1 MADSTPSQSG
11 SDNTNNETNFETVVS
26 LLRRA
31 ESLLSS
37 RLSGNNISGG
47 AETIRNTGGS
57 NPETVSSSERS
68 DCSLANFRTL
78 FARYNNTGGG
88 SRSSQPAPSLG
99 QARAG
104 PPAKRKKFGPF
115 IAKETWTHDFFC
127 LADHRQSHQPSRGG

>member
-1 MADSTPSQSG
+1 MADSRPSQSG

-47 AETIRNTGGS
+47 AETNTGGS

-68 DCSLANFRTL
+68 DRSLANFRTL

-88 SRSSQPAPSLG
+88 SHRLSLLHRLDKQGQGRQQSERSLVLLL
-99 QARAG
+99 
-104 PPAKRKKFGPF
+104 KKKHGLMISFV
-115 IAKETWTHDFFC
+115 
-127 LADHRQSHQPSRGG
+127 